1 MKQIEEKIRDLQN
14 RLRDHNY
21 RYYILDNP
29 TISDA
34 EYDKLFRE
42 LQELEKAYPQFAD
55 TDSPTKRVGT
65 VVLDAFDSLA
75 HRIPM
80 LSLANALNESE
91 LREFYHRIIKNTEK
105 PKIELV
111 GEPKLDG
118 LGVELIYENGVFT
131 AGATRGDGYT
141 GEDITENLKTIRQ
154 IPLRLQGHLIPKLLE
169 VRGEVI
175 ISEENFIRLNKEREA
190 EEEKL
195 FANPRNAAAG
205 SLRQLDSR
213 ITARRPLE
221 VFIYAPGKIE
231 GLEFET
237 HTAFINQL
245 KAWGFRINPLNKLLH
260 SEEEM
265 ISYFHEMEAQR
276 EKLPYDI
283 DGVVIKVN
291 TFSLQKTLGM
301 RTRTPRWAIAGK
313 FKARREITQIESID
327 VQVGR
332 SGVLTPVANLKP
344 VQLAGVLVRRVTLH
358 NQDEID
364 RKDIRVYDWVIIER
378 AGDVIPKVIKVITER
393 RPKNTKPYH
402 LPDTCPVCS
411 SKVQRVE
418 GEVAIRCINKECP
431 AQIKTALEH
440 FVSKKGMN
448 IEGLGK
454 QLINTLVDN
463 NIVQS
468 FDDIY
473 KLEVKTLEKLDGL
486 GLKSA
491 TNIMKSINNSKLQE
505 LHKVIYS
512 IGIPNVGEYT
522 SRIISEN
529 IKTFENIAKIQAE
542 TLKNISHIGEVVV
555 SSIDSFKEIASNQ
568 NMIKNLIDVGINPKF
583 DKVSEKPLESK
594 IFVFTGSLETMSRDQ
609 AKEMVRDLGG
619 KASGSVSAKT
629 DYLIAGE
636 AAGSKLDD
644 AKALNITI
652 LTEQE
657 FIVLVQEY
665 SGSPQKPKE
674 QLKLF

>member
-91 LREFYHRIIKNTEK
+91 LREFYHRIVKNTEK

-402 LPDTCPVCS
+402 LPDTCPVCGAR
-411 SKVQRVE
+411 VQRVE
-418 GEVAIRCINKECP
+418 GGVAVKCVHRDCP
-431 AQIKTALEH
+431 AQLKTGIQH
-440 FVSKKGMN
+440 FASKLAMN
-448 IEGLGK
+448 IEGLGEK
-454 QLINTLVDN
+454 IVDQLVDEGL
-463 NIVQS
+463 IASVA
-468 FDDIY
+468 DLY
-473 KLEVKTLEKLDGL
+473 TLDYHSLVPLDRFAE
-486 GLKSA
+486 KSA
-491 TNIMKSINNSKLQE
+491 RKLLVSIQGSTTRSLA
-505 LHKVIYS
+505 HVIYAL
-512 IGIPNVGEYT
+512 GIPNIGEYLARVLAEQFGSVDALMNT
-522 SRIISEN
+522 N
-529 IKTFENIAKIQAE
+529 ID
-542 TLKNISHIGEVVV
+542 TLTAIDDIGEIVAE
-555 SSIDSFKEIASNQ
+555 SIVNFAADTDNRA
-568 NMIKNLIDVGINPKF
+568 MIDALKKHGINPRT
-583 DKVSEKPLESK
+583 DRRESAPLKNK
-594 IFVFTGSLETMSRDQ
+594 IFVFSGTLSTLTRDE